1 MQKWKVCKKLM
12 AVILTLCMVLPLI
25 SNQYLVVRAEETGT
39 GTTDTKKL
47 SDLIAASDYVPVD
60 LTKGEDVTL
69 TDRTWTTDS
78 YEYVTSYYQGSDNAQ
93 KQTKTDRGTLYQ
105 IRKLEGE
112 TFRVETDL
120 ESELLWYE
128 EDHIDDGYSQAY
140 SQYNNSQKDTIYLWI
155 SRENPYG
162 NEIPESYTITFTPGK
177 KISEYKDKAADITL
191 NQTITLDTNADNYIK
206 DVSPDNWYVCDGWL
220 YKSSF
225 ESGYYTLNLDNN
237 SGNFQI
243 EVFTLNQEGQYQCTS
258 ERYTDESN
266 SQEEQLLF
274 ENGYIFIRN
283 VANAENMSISLDTA
297 KKLSELTIPELVKGE
312 SYTST
317 SEDSSWK
324 AGAYGYQHRIY
335 KISVAAGK
343 MASVFVKKMNDSSA
357 RRIEVLDENRM
368 ELEEKD
374 FSISGSTTS
383 VEQHLILN
391 NDTNTEKVY
400 YVGVYA
406 MDGTETY
413 TISYEDIATI
423 DAYAEKAVSLTEET
437 PITFAENDARL
448 IKYVSYEYDYTPARP
463 CYTEG
468 ALVTFDVPAKT
479 SATFKLANDSSY
491 TNYSVYTDLAH
502 EESRQ
507 TVGTASYAVYN
518 DTDTVKKYYV
528 LIPVNQAVNATVS
541 VKMKKSIQLREVPEL
556 QVGDNTVTTDA
567 QTVEY
572 TYAGTT
578 EYWNGHVYQFTVP
591 DEGTYAIGLKYTGT
605 DLDTFKSM
613 ELDMYSS
620 DENGDYA
627 GYINNVSTNNY
638 DKMNVLSSYLEN
650 DKTYYF
656 KLQYT
661 VDNQAITEAKDMQGV
676 TIFIEKD
683 VPEIKDI
690 LDSAQTITAATEDA
704 VSGDDM
710 RIVNINENMYCG
722 KLYQITIPADYE
734 AAIEADK
741 GRVDIYE
748 QVSGAV
754 VDTSDY
760 VRSSNWNENAIKGVL
775 QNNSDEAKT
784 YYVFVKSPFS
794 KVTIGE
800 FKQQTPAT
808 SIESANIAELTL
820 KDAKLLSDLKKQNIS
835 FSVWDYNTNTVKNTK
850 KESYWLKFTVP
861 ENEVYTLDTS
871 YSETYGDG
879 SWTFTVWSYYDKY
892 DAYVSGGNHLVNSG
906 NYTRRMDRFTEG
918 TYYIA
923 IEGSEELLPIQISL
937 NQMAKIDSLKDSAV
951 EISDTILQAGSV
963 TLPKLEKEYAYL
975 VGYGNNFSF
984 DYGNLMKVT
993 VPKHTTYMFKS
1004 EESGWYM
1011 YLYEEDFN
1019 KAIEGNNQVSAVNT
1033 TDTDK
1038 TYYIWSRISEYSET
1052 ITIDV
1057 SQVEL
1062 LSAKF
1067 DTAEKLEKGNT
1078 VTYQYSESDQSYM
1091 KDVTYYDGMG
1101 GSTVYQYKHAKLYY
1115 LDAPGM
1121 YSLSL
1126 TSKQDAS
1133 NVSVTVFDKN
1143 QYIIGTYAFENK
1155 AYENDYYLVD
1165 GEKTYILISQDS
1177 ENPDAEIELT
1187 LSDVKEDRLLTSNLA
1202 EAETIK
1208 EEKTALTNQDE
1219 KKYVFKC
1226 KGEDANTGNIEE
1238 SYAKTTG
1245 KLYKY
1250 VVEPW
1255 SDIKFT
1261 ADTFQGRIWI
1271 FDQDGNF
1278 QTYEDV
1284 WYDTMNYIYT
1294 NDSSAYVDLYLMS
1307 DKRGD
1312 LDGTLTIKK
1321 INSAVPLGKYAELAI
1336 ELPESYTTSVD
1347 KILTVQRPYKDADYE
1362 VAYKEATG
1370 KLYSFKVP
1378 AKNKV
1383 EIAATK
1389 NAGLVVYSDLDDA
1402 PIADEMSS
1410 VTFNNLANEEQTYYL
1425 WVEGDNDGV
1434 VVTTTKTSLESKKE
1448 TTENGEKVETTVD
1461 TTDDDT
1467 LIIIAEDKDTAGKVA
1482 DATVKVEQKG
1492 GISEDAIKKSID
1504 VVSQYNSDN
1513 DGKEQISNIQASYT
1527 DDSQTTVSSDVLNSL
1542 KDAQVS
1548 LDISKKA
1555 SDGTIEYTWSFDAD
1569 SLKETDVTSGVNTK
1583 LEVFEDAEGYEDQKV
1598 VDELTDPDATK
1609 CVVAFAHDGKLPKNT
1624 KVTIA
1629 VGDQYADGTT
1639 VYYYHIN
1646 KETNILEP
1654 IDSVVVENGMVTL
1667 VLSHCSDYVICDKKV
1682 CKHEKTEVR
1691 NAKKASCTEAGY
1703 TGDTYCV
1710 DCDAKLA
1717 TGEVIAKKDHTSSD
1731 WIVDKAATVDAE
1743 GSRHKECTVCKTV
1756 LAKEAIAKL
1765 PAPTPTPEP
1774 VVIPDVTIRY
1784 TTHVQTFGW
1793 QGDENNASKWFVN
1806 GKMAGTSGKAKRL
1819 EGIKI
1824 RVYGNDNL
1832 GIQYTT
1838 HCQSYGWLPWSANG
1852 EMNGTEGEA
1861 KRLEAIKIQLTGA
1874 DKDKY
1879 DVYYRV
1885 HAQSYG
1891 WLGWA
1896 KNGAPSGTAG
1906 YAKRLEG
1913 IQIVVVKKGA
1923 AAPGVNYAGVNAASG
1938 VHQAKSY
1945 IAKAGSSPV
1954 VGNQATSN
1962 TNPSVA
1968 GEANVNVAY
1977 RTHVQTFG
1985 WQGWKYNGQM
1995 SGTSGQAKR
2004 LEGINIK
2011 LTNKPY
2017 SGSIVYTTHVQTYGW
2032 QGNENNPNTWRRDGD
2047 MSGTSGEAKR
2057 LEAIRIALT
2066 GEMAEH
2072 YDVYYR
2078 VHAQSF
2084 GWLGWAKNG
2093 EAAGTAGLAK
2103 RLEGIQIVL
2112 VPKNGKAPTMS
2123 YQGITSVKAQ
2133 AYIKK

>member
-47 SDLIAASDYVPVD
+47 SDLIAADDYVPVD

-69 TDRTWTTDS
+69 TDQTWTTDS
-78 YEYVTSYYQGSDNAQ
+78 YEYVTSYYQESDNAQ
-93 KQTKTDRGTLYQ
+93 KQTNTDRGTLYQ
-105 IRKLEGE
+105 IQKSEEQLFKIEM
-112 TFRVETDL
+112 DL
-120 ESELLWYE
+120 NNQVYWYE
-128 EDHIDDGYSQAY
+128 EDSIDEGYSQGDSEDY
-140 SQYNNSQKDTIYLWI
+140 YTRSEKVYLWI
-155 SRENPYG
+155 PKTSLY
-162 NEIPESYTITFTPGK
+162 ESEVPDTYTITFMLGK
-177 KISEYKDKAADITL
+177 QISEYKDRAATIAL
-191 NQTITLDTNADNYIK
+191 NQTIDFDKNADNYIK
-206 DVSPDNWYVCDGWL
+206 NVSPDNHSISDGWL

-225 ESGYYTLNLDNN
+225 ELGYYTLNLDNN
-237 SGNFQI
+237 GGYFQI
-243 EVFTLNQEGQYQCTS
+243 EVFPLNQEGQYQFTS
-258 ERYTDESN
+258 EMYTDETN
-266 SQEEQLLF
+266 SQEEQLLL

-283 VANAENMSISLDTA
+283 VANAENVSISLDAA

-374 FSISGSTTS
+374 FSISGSTTN

-448 IKYVSYEYDYTPARP
+448 IKYVSYEYDYTPACP

-479 SATFKLANDSSY
+479 SATFKLANDSSN
-491 TNYSVYTDLAH
+491 TNYFVYTDLAD

-613 ELDMYSS
+613 KLDMYSS
-620 DENGDYA
+620 DENGGYA

-638 DKMNVLSSYLEN
+638 DKMDVLSSYLEN
-650 DKTYYF
+650 GETYYF

-710 RIVNINENMYCG
+710 RIVKIDRSVFCG

-748 QVSGAV
+748 QVSGAM

-794 KVTIGE
+794 KVTVGE

-808 SIESANIAELTL
+808 PIESADIAELTL

-937 NQMAKIDSLKDSAV
+937 NQMAKIDSLKDSA
-951 EISDTILQAGSV
+951 
-963 TLPKLEKEYAYL
+963 
-975 VGYGNNFSF
+975 
-984 DYGNLMKVT
+984 
-993 VPKHTTYMFKS
+993 
-1004 EESGWYM
+1004 
-1011 YLYEEDFN
+1011 
-1019 KAIEGNNQVSAVNT
+1019 
-1033 TDTDK
+1033 
-1038 TYYIWSRISEYSET
+1038 
-1052 ITIDV
+1052 
-1057 SQVEL
+1057 
-1062 LSAKF
+1062 
-1067 DTAEKLEKGNT
+1067 
-1078 VTYQYSESDQSYM
+1078 
-1091 KDVTYYDGMG
+1091 
-1101 GSTVYQYKHAKLYY
+1101 
-1115 LDAPGM
+1115 
-1121 YSLSL
+1121 
-1126 TSKQDAS
+1126 
-1133 NVSVTVFDKN
+1133 
-1143 QYIIGTYAFENK
+1143 
-1155 AYENDYYLVD
+1155 
-1165 GEKTYILISQDS
+1165 
-1177 ENPDAEIELT
+1177 
-1187 LSDVKEDRLLTSNLA
+1187 
-1202 EAETIK
+1202 
-1208 EEKTALTNQDE
+1208 
-1219 KKYVFKC
+1219 
-1226 KGEDANTGNIEE
+1226 
-1238 SYAKTTG
+1238 
-1245 KLYKY
+1245 
-1250 VVEPW
+1250 
-1255 SDIKFT
+1255 
-1261 ADTFQGRIWI
+1261 
-1271 FDQDGNF
+1271 
-1278 QTYEDV
+1278 
-1284 WYDTMNYIYT
+1284 
-1294 NDSSAYVDLYLMS
+1294 
-1307 DKRGD
+1307 
-1312 LDGTLTIKK
+1312 
-1321 INSAVPLGKYAELAI
+1321 I

-1362 VAYKEATG
+1362 VAHKEATG

-1383 EIAATK
+1383 EITATK
-1389 NAGLVVYSDLDDA
+1389 NAGLVIYSDLDDA
-1402 PIADEMSS
+1402 PIADETSS

-1467 LIIIAEDKDTAGKVA
+1467 LIIIAEDKDAAGKVA

-1527 DDSQTTVSSDVLNSL
+1527 DDSQATVSSDVLNSL

-1548 LDISKKA
+1548 LEISKKA
-1555 SDGTIEYTWSFDAD
+1555 SDGTVEYTWSFDAD
-1569 SLKETDVTSGVNTK
+1569 SLKETEVTGGVNTK
-1583 LEVFEDAEGYEDQKV
+1583 LEVFEDAEGYGNQKV
-1598 VDELTDPDATK
+1598 VEELTDPDATK
-1609 CVVAFAHDGKLPKNT
+1609 CVVAFAHDGELPKNT

-1646 KETNILEP
+1646 KETNVLEP
-1654 IDSVVVENGMVTL
+1654 IDSVVVKDGMVTL

-1691 NAKKASCTEAGY
+1691 NAKEASCTEAGY

-1710 DCDAKLA
+1710 DCDTKLA

-1806 GKMAGTSGKAKRL
+1806 GNMAGTSGKAKRL

-2004 LEGINIK
+2004 LEGIDIK

-2032 QGNENNPNTWRRDGD
+2032 QGNENNPNTWKRDGD

-2112 VPKNGKAPTMS
+2112 VPKGGNAPARS
-2123 YQGITSVKAQ
+2123 YQGVTSVKTQ

>member
-25 SNQYLVVRAEETGT
+25 LNQYLVVRAEETGT

-47 SDLIAASDYVPVD
+47 SDLIATGNYVSVD

-69 TDRTWTTDS
+69 TEQTWTTDS
-78 YEYVTSYYQGSDNAQ
+78 YEYVDSSTESD
-93 KQTKTDRGTLYQ
+93 TKYTRTDRGTLYQ
-105 IRKLEGE
+105 IKISVGQVLG
-112 TFRVETDL
+112 VMMDL
-120 ESELLWYE
+120 NRGLLWYKQ
-128 EDHIDDGYSQAY
+128 DSVDMGYSQGHVSSYYAPE
-140 SQYNNSQKDTIYLWI
+140 DETIYLWI
-155 SRENPYG
+155 PY
-162 NEIPESYTITFTPGK
+162 NDLDEKTVPDTYNISFILGK
-177 KISEYKDKAADITL
+177 PVSKYKEKATEITL
-191 NQTITLDTNADNYIK
+191 NQKVTLDTSADNYLK
-206 DVSPDNWYVCDGWL
+206 NVTPNNGSVCNGWL
-220 YKSSF
+220 YKTSL
-225 ESGYYTLNLDNN
+225 EAGYYTLNLDKKDGD
-237 SGNFQI
+237 SSFEFYPLDQDGNYG
-243 EVFTLNQEGQYQCTS
+243 FTSDIYYSDVSLK
-258 ERYTDESN
+258 
-266 SQEEQLLF
+266 EQFIL
-274 ENGYIFIRN
+274 EKGYIFIKN
-283 VANAENMSISLDTA
+283 TNHAENLSISLDIVKA
-297 KKLSELTIPELVKGE
+297 LSELPIKELTKGE
-312 SYTST
+312 TYTST
-317 SEDSSWK
+317 SADNRWK
-324 AGAYGYQHRIY
+324 AGEYGYDYRIY
-335 KISVAAGK
+335 KITVAAGK
-343 MASVFVKKMNDSSA
+343 MVNVVEKGKDGAVASSMAVLNERRFVVQESMMDGDAQS
-357 RRIEVLDENRM
+357 L
-368 ELEEKD
+368 L
-374 FSISGSTTS
+374 
-383 VEQHLILN
+383 LN
-391 NDTNTEKVY
+391 NDTDTEKAY
-400 YVGVYA
+400 YIGIYA
-406 MDGTETY
+406 LNGTEMY
-413 TISYEDIATI
+413 TIDCTDIKSLAEC
-423 DAYAEKAVSLTEET
+423 AEKAVSVTEKNT
-437 PITFAENDARL
+437 IIFVKNDSRFIDAA
-448 IKYVSYEYDYTPARP
+448 KYNSHYNPGIFEAKK
-463 CYTEG
+463 G
-468 ALVTFDVPAKT
+468 AFVTFDVPAKT
-479 SATFKLANDSSY
+479 SLVIKLENDTSYKEYYVYESLANDKNSK
-491 TNYSVYTDLAH
+491 
-502 EESRQ
+502 
-507 TVGTASYAVYN
+507 TVTTTSYAVN
-518 DTDTVKKYYV
+518 NSSESAKRYYV
-528 LIPVNQAVNATVS
+528 WIPKEQAENATVS
-541 VKMKKSIQLREVPEL
+541 VKLIQNTSLSEVPAL

-567 QTVEY
+567 QVVEY
-572 TYAGTT
+572 TNYAGETDC
-578 EYWNGHVYQFTVP
+578 WNGHVYQFTVP
-591 DEGTYAIGLKYTGT
+591 DAGTYAIGLKYTGT
-605 DLDTFKSM
+605 DMNTFKSM
-613 ELDMYSS
+613 ELQQYTLNES
-620 DENGDYA
+620 
-627 GYINNVSTNNY
+627 GYISEYTNTVSTNNH
-638 DKMNVLSSYLEN
+638 DKIDVLTSNLEN
-650 DKTYYF
+650 GKTYYF

-690 LDSAQTITAATEDA
+690 LDSAQTITTATEDA
-704 VSGDDM
+704 VSDEDKQ
-710 RIVNINENMYCG
+710 IVKIDRSVFCG

-748 QVSGAV
+748 QVSGAM

-951 EISDTILQAGSV
+951 EISDAIIQAGSV

-975 VGYGNNFSF
+975 VGYDNNFSF

-1078 VTYQYSESDQSYM
+1078 VTYRYNESDQSYM
-1091 KDVTYYDGMG
+1091 KDVTYYSGMG

-1278 QTYEDV
+1278 QTYKDV

-1294 NDSSAYVDLYLMS
+1294 NDSSAYVNLYLMS

-1336 ELPESYTTSVD
+1336 ELRESYTTSVD

-1383 EIAATK
+1383 EITATK
-1389 NAGLVVYSDLDDA
+1389 NAGLVVYTNLGDA
-1402 PIADEMSS
+1402 PIADETSS

-1527 DDSQTTVSSDVLNSL
+1527 DDSQATVSSDVLNSL
-1542 KDAQVS
+1542 KDAEVS
-1548 LDISKKA
+1548 LEVSKKA
-1555 SDGTIEYTWSFDAD
+1555 SDGTVEYTWSFDAD
-1569 SLKETDVTSGVNTK
+1569 SLKETEVTGGVNTK
-1583 LEVFEDAEGYEDQKV
+1583 LEVFEDAEGYGNQKV
-1598 VDELTDPDATK
+1598 VEELTDPDATK
-1609 CVVAFAHDGKLPKNT
+1609 CVVAFAHDGELPKNT

-1646 KETNILEP
+1646 KETNVLEP
-1654 IDSVVVENGMVTL
+1654 IDSVVVKDGMVTL

-1691 NAKKASCTEAGY
+1691 NAKEASCTEAGY

-1710 DCDAKLA
+1710 DCDTKLA

-1923 AAPGVNYAGVNAASG
+1923 AVPGVNYAGVNAASG

-2112 VPKNGKAPTMS
+2112 VPKGGNAPARS
-2123 YQGITSVKAQ
+2123 YQGITSVKTQ

>member
-47 SDLIAASDYVPVD
+47 SDLIAADEYVSVD

-69 TDRTWTTDS
+69 TEQTWTTDS
-78 YEYVTSYYQGSDNAQ
+78 YEYVDSSTESD
-93 KQTKTDRGTLYQ
+93 TKYTRTDRGTLYQ
-105 IRKLEGE
+105 IKISVGQVLG
-112 TFRVETDL
+112 VIMDL
-120 ESELLWYE
+120 NRGLLWYKQ
-128 EDHIDDGYSQAY
+128 DSVDMGYSQGHVSSYYAPE
-140 SQYNNSQKDTIYLWI
+140 DETIYLWI
-155 SRENPYG
+155 PY
-162 NEIPESYTITFTPGK
+162 NDLDEKTVPDTYNISFILGK
-177 KISEYKDKAADITL
+177 PVSKYKEKATEITL
-191 NQTITLDTNADNYIK
+191 NQKVTLDTSADNYLK
-206 DVSPDNWYVCDGWL
+206 NVTPNNGSVCNGWL
-220 YKSSF
+220 YKTSL
-225 ESGYYTLNLDNN
+225 EAGYYTLNLDKKDGD
-237 SGNFQI
+237 SSFEFYPLDQAGNYG
-243 EVFTLNQEGQYQCTS
+243 FTSDIYYSDVSLK
-258 ERYTDESN
+258 
-266 SQEEQLLF
+266 EQFIL
-274 ENGYIFIRN
+274 EKGYIFIKN
-283 VANAENMSISLDTA
+283 TNHAENLSISLDTVKA
-297 KKLSELTIPELVKGE
+297 LSELPIKELTKGE
-312 SYTST
+312 TYTST
-317 SEDSSWK
+317 SADNRWK
-324 AGAYGYQHRIY
+324 AGEYGYDYRIY
-335 KISVAAGK
+335 KITVAAGK
-343 MASVFVKKMNDSSA
+343 MVNVVEKGKDGAVASSMAVLNE
-357 RRIEVLDENRM
+357 RRFAVQESMMDGDAQSL
-368 ELEEKD
+368 L
-374 FSISGSTTS
+374 
-383 VEQHLILN
+383 LN
-391 NDTNTEKVY
+391 NDTDTEKAY
-400 YVGVYA
+400 YIGIYA
-406 MDGTETY
+406 LNGTEMY
-413 TISYEDIATI
+413 TIDCTDIKSLAEC
-423 DAYAEKAVSLTEET
+423 AEKAVSVTEKNT
-437 PITFAENDARL
+437 IIFVKNDSRFIDAA
-448 IKYVSYEYDYTPARP
+448 KYNSHYNPGIFEAKK
-463 CYTEG
+463 G
-468 ALVTFDVPAKT
+468 AFVTFDVPAKT
-479 SATFKLANDSSY
+479 SLVIKLENDTSYKEYYVYESLANDKNSK
-491 TNYSVYTDLAH
+491 
-502 EESRQ
+502 
-507 TVGTASYAVYN
+507 TVTTTSYAVN
-518 DTDTVKKYYV
+518 NSSESAKRYYV
-528 LIPVNQAVNATVS
+528 WIPKEQAENATVS
-541 VKMKKSIQLREVPEL
+541 VKLIQNTSLSEVPAL

-567 QTVEY
+567 QVVEY
-572 TYAGTT
+572 TNYAGETDC
-578 EYWNGHVYQFTVP
+578 WNGHVYQFTVP
-591 DEGTYAIGLKYTGT
+591 DAGTYAIGLKYTGT
-605 DLDTFKSM
+605 DLNTFKSM
-613 ELDMYSS
+613 ELQQYTLNES
-620 DENGDYA
+620 
-627 GYINNVSTNNY
+627 GYISEYTNTVSTNNH
-638 DKMNVLSSYLEN
+638 DKIDVLTSNLEN
-650 DKTYYF
+650 GKTYYF

-661 VDNQAITEAKDMQGV
+661 VDNQAVTEAKDMQGV

-690 LDSAQTITAATEDA
+690 LDSAQTITAETEDV
-704 VSGDDM
+704 VSDEDKQ
-710 RIVNINENMYCG
+710 IVKIGRSVVCG

-748 QVSGAV
+748 QVSGAM

-794 KVTIGE
+794 KVTFGE

-808 SIESANIAELTL
+808 PIESADIAELTL

-835 FSVWDYNTNTVKNTK
+835 FAVWDHNTNAVKNTK
-850 KESYWLKFTVP
+850 EESYWLKFTVP

-906 NYTRRMDRFTEG
+906 NYTRRMDLFSEG

-951 EISDTILQAGSV
+951 
-963 TLPKLEKEYAYL
+963 
-975 VGYGNNFSF
+975 
-984 DYGNLMKVT
+984 
-993 VPKHTTYMFKS
+993 
-1004 EESGWYM
+1004 
-1011 YLYEEDFN
+1011 
-1019 KAIEGNNQVSAVNT
+1019 
-1033 TDTDK
+1033 
-1038 TYYIWSRISEYSET
+1038 
-1052 ITIDV
+1052 
-1057 SQVEL
+1057 
-1062 LSAKF
+1062 
-1067 DTAEKLEKGNT
+1067 
-1078 VTYQYSESDQSYM
+1078 
-1091 KDVTYYDGMG
+1091 
-1101 GSTVYQYKHAKLYY
+1101 
-1115 LDAPGM
+1115 
-1121 YSLSL
+1121 
-1126 TSKQDAS
+1126 
-1133 NVSVTVFDKN
+1133 
-1143 QYIIGTYAFENK
+1143 
-1155 AYENDYYLVD
+1155 
-1165 GEKTYILISQDS
+1165 
-1177 ENPDAEIELT
+1177 
-1187 LSDVKEDRLLTSNLA
+1187 
-1202 EAETIK
+1202 
-1208 EEKTALTNQDE
+1208 
-1219 KKYVFKC
+1219 
-1226 KGEDANTGNIEE
+1226 
-1238 SYAKTTG
+1238 
-1245 KLYKY
+1245 
-1250 VVEPW
+1250 
-1255 SDIKFT
+1255 
-1261 ADTFQGRIWI
+1261 
-1271 FDQDGNF
+1271 
-1278 QTYEDV
+1278 
-1284 WYDTMNYIYT
+1284 
-1294 NDSSAYVDLYLMS
+1294 
-1307 DKRGD
+1307 
-1312 LDGTLTIKK
+1312 
-1321 INSAVPLGKYAELAI
+1321 

-1370 KLYSFKVP
+1370 KLYSFNVP

-1383 EIAATK
+1383 EITATK

-1548 LDISKKA
+1548 LEISKKA
-1555 SDGTIEYTWSFDAD
+1555 SDGTVEYTWSFDAD
-1569 SLKETDVTSGVNTK
+1569 SLKETEVTGGVNTK
-1583 LEVFEDAEGYEDQKV
+1583 LEVFEDAVGYGNQKV
-1598 VDELTDPDATK
+1598 VEELTDPDATK
-1609 CVVAFAHDGKLPKNT
+1609 CVVAFAHDGELPKNT

-1629 VGDQYADGTT
+1629 VGDQYVDGTT

-1646 KETNILEP
+1646 KETNVLEP
-1654 IDSVVVENGMVTL
+1654 IDSVVVKDGMVTL

-1710 DCDAKLA
+1710 DCDTKLA

-1731 WIVDKAATVDAE
+1731 WIVDKTATVDAE

-1923 AAPGVNYAGVNAASG
+1923 AVPGVNYAGVNAASG

-2112 VPKNGKAPTMS
+2112 VPKGGNAPARS
-2123 YQGITSVKAQ
+2123 YQGITSVKTQ